1 MCVEGC
7 CANLFNFDV
16 PLDIRHCIFSNKGS
30 VLSIHERKALA
41 DIPWANGEFEYMLH
55 LLSKAHRGGSY
66 YEAQQLWTRKLRD
79 FAESHSKWRVFYRAR
94 RARLAKEAAEKK
106 AAKEAAKKAALIE
119 SKKASQAASQIV
131 AQEALQEASKM
142 PTQTP
147 KETIEDTD
155 EEVALGGSSSR
166 RGSSGST
173 ARTSPFQLPEP
184 EKL

>member
-16 PLDIRHCIFSNKGS
+16 PLDIRHCIFSNQGS

-106 AAKEAAKKAALIE
+106 AAKKAALIE

-131 AQEALQEASKM
+131 AREAPQEASKI